1 MNKKIVLI
9 LLIIMQG
16 LAGFSQENVAVGKK
30 LFNKDSIVSFSVQ
43 LPNGRNTR
51 LTLSSKELLVIAF
64 LSPECPLC
72 KNYSGKLVSLNNKY
86 SKEADFIGI
95 IPGSFDREEV
105 LEFQKEYMPSFKLV
119 KDTSL
124 KLTNYL
130 EGEIT
135 PEVMVINIKTGV
147 LIYKGAIDDW
157 VVSLGKTRNRI
168 SNFYLDMAINNF
180 LNDKPAIPF
189 TKAVGCLINDF

>member
-1 MNKKIVLI
+1 
-9 LLIIMQG
+9 MQG
-16 LAGFSQENVAVGKK
+16 LAGFCQENVAVGKR
-30 LFNKDSIVSFSVQ
+30 LFNKDSIVSFSIQ
-43 LPNGRNTR
+43 LSNGRDTR
-51 LTLSSKELLVIAF
+51 LSLSSKELLVIAF

-72 KNYSGKLVSLNNKY
+72 KNYSAKLVSLKNKY
-86 SKEADFIGI
+86 LKEADFIGI

-135 PEVMVINIKTGV
+135 PEVMVINIKTGM

-157 VVSLGKTRNRI
+157 VVSLGKTRNRV
-168 SNFYLDMAINNF
+168 SNFYLDVAINNF

-189 TKAVGCLINDF
+189 TKPVGCLINGF